1 MLGIAAGFVLWVGV
15 NRLLVC
21 RNVGRG
27 LPGTGARVLGW
38 RNVGLGTCVVGTLR
52 NVGLGTCVVGTL
64 RNVGLGTRVVGTL
77 RKCGVGRLL
86 GGAVEN
92 ERK

>member
-52 NVGLGTCVVGTL
+52 NVGLGT
-64 RNVGLGTRVVGTL
+64 RVVGTL